1 MIVADPDYSSL
12 NDLYV
17 HRMRFR
23 FTIDS
28 MKSNL
33 FLKIKTRPFTLTLT
47 ALFLTLLL
55 VFLSRPVGTV
65 VSTSSTMQESS
76 ESWVNETLARMSLD
90 EKIGQLIVPTLFSTF
105 TSTDSDTF
113 DDLARLVTKYHVGGI
128 HVFGGRE
135 PAPRVLLGSRRSRAI
150 LGHPLAAAS
159 LLDRLQA
166 LASVPLLNTGDFET
180 GVGFRME
187 SATVFP
193 RAMAFGATGD
203 DQLVYEAAHITALEA
218 LAIGVHVNFAP
229 VADVNNNP
237 RNPVINTRSFGED
250 PRLVS
255 TMVSAYVRGL
265 QDAGMVA
272 TLKHFPGHGDT
283 EVDTHLGLATILHS
297 RDRLEKVEW
306 APFRAGVIAGAGA
319 IMTAHIELPAI
330 ESRPGTPTTFSAP
343 IVQGVLRDTLGFDG
357 LVYTDSMSMR
367 AVSDMVSPG
376 EAAVRAIRSGHD
388 IVLHSPDPV
397 AAFTAVQAAVVSG
410 EIDQARLDRS
420 VIRVL
425 KTKADLGLHKS
436 RRSNLKSVTEVVGRR
451 SHWAMAEK
459 VSRRSITLIRDDSPV
474 GTGSVPL
481 PLPRD
486 SEILYLSILDH
497 DSDWGIAWPSRTFI
511 PELEQRW
518 PRVTAI
524 ELSDRSSRS
533 EIELVRSMVPRYDG
547 VIASIFVRATS
558 GHNRMSLSPALVDLL
573 RELTK
578 QTTTADMPFVTVIF
592 GNPYVAT
599 ALTSLTSVL
608 LTFDLYDLAE
618 KSVVR
623 ALAGETS
630 IGGRLPI
637 ELPGVAALG
646 YGLDRPTTGGVSE
659 Y

>member
-1 MIVADPDYSSL
+1 
-12 NDLYV
+12 
-17 HRMRFR
+17 
-23 FTIDS
+23 
-28 MKSNL
+28 MKNNL
-33 FLKIKTRPFTLTLT
+33 LEKIKTQLFASML
-47 ALFLTLLL
+47 AVLFLILLL
-55 VFLSRPVGTV
+55 VFWTLPVGTV
-65 VSTSSTMQESS
+65 VSTSPTVQESS
-76 ESWVNETLARMSLD
+76 ELWADETLAQMSLD
-90 EKIGQLIVPTLFSTF
+90 EKIGQLIVPAIFSTF

-113 DDLARLVTKYHVGGI
+113 DDLARLVTQYHVGGI

-135 PAPRVLLGSRRSRAI
+135 PSPRVLLGSRRSRAI

-203 DQLVYEAAHITALEA
+203 DQLVYEAAHITALES

-250 PRLVS
+250 PKLVS
-255 TMVSAYVRGL
+255 TMASAYVRGL

-306 APFRAGVIAGAGA
+306 VPFRAGVIAGAGA

-343 IVQGVLRDTLGFDG
+343 VIQGVLRDTLGFDG

-397 AAFTAVQAAVVSG
+397 AAFTAIQAAVVSG
-410 EIDQARLDRS
+410 EIDQDRLDRS
-420 VIRVL
+420 VMRVL
-425 KTKADLGLHKS
+425 RTKADLGLHKS
-436 RRSNLKSVTEVVGRR
+436 QRPNLQSVTEMVGRR
-451 SHWAMAEK
+451 SHLAVAEE

-474 GTGSVPL
+474 DTGSVPL

-486 SEILYLSILDH
+486 SEILYLSILDR

-511 PELEQRW
+511 PEFEQRW

-524 ELSDRSSRS
+524 ELSDRSSQA
-533 EIELVRSMVPRYDG
+533 EIELVRSMAPRYDG
-547 VIASIFVRATS
+547 VIASIFMRASS
-558 GHNRMSLSPALVDLL
+558 GHNRKSLSPALVDLL
-573 RELTK
+573 HALTK
-578 QTTTADMPFVTVIF
+578 QSTTADMPFVTVIF
-592 GNPYVAT
+592 GNPYIAT
-599 ALTSLTSVL
+599 ALPSLTSIL

-630 IGGRLPI
+630 IGGRLPV

-646 YGLDRPTTGGVSE
+646 HGLDRSATGVVPE